1 MILLNNVSWMGWN
14 VSFSPSFPPIFGWL
28 VLITRQK
35 VLKVACTLIWFIF
48 LPNTLYLI
56 TDLPHIIWQ
65 WHYMH
70 HAGQIALALQYLT
83 LVLIGLITFLLAL
96 YPVEKALLRATWLK
110 NKSLVPL
117 FIIATNFFIGLGIVL
132 GRVQRINS
140 WDIVV
145 DIPKVI
151 GASLSIFNSLELIY
165 WLCSWG
171 ICECV
176 FICVSKIVQGE
187 LTSPRISRDERLD
200 DRSGGEICNSR

>member
-1 MILLNNVSWMGWN
+1 MMILLNNVSWMGWN
-14 VSFSPSFPPIFGWL
+14 VFLALIPPIFGWL
-28 VLITRQK
+28 VLITRQR
-35 VLKVACTLIWFIF
+35 VLKVACALIWFIF

-70 HAGQIALALQYLT
+70 HAGQIALALQYLA
-83 LVLIGLITFLLAL
+83 LVLIGLVTFLLAL
-96 YPVEKALLRATWLK
+96 YPVEKALLRASWLK

-151 GASLSIFNSLELIY
+151 GASLSIFNSLELI
-165 WLCSWG
+165 LLVLFFG
-171 ICECV
+171 V
-176 FICVSKIVQGE
+176 FANVYYFVFRKSFRVS
-187 LTSPRISRDERLD
+187 
-200 DRSGGEICNSR
+200 